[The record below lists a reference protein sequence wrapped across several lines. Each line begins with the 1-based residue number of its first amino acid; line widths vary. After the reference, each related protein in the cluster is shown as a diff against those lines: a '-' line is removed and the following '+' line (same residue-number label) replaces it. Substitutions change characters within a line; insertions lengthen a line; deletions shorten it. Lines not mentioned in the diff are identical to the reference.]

1 MRELF
6 RARGV
11 EDVEHKPGRS
21 GQFDVIVDG
30 KLRYSRYDTGRFP
43 SEQEIEQLMRGA

>member
-1 MRELF
+1 VRELL
-6 RARGV
+6 RARGI

-30 KLRYSRYDTGRFP
+30 KLRYSKFDSGRFP
-43 SEQEIEQLMRGA
+43 SEQEIEKLLAGG